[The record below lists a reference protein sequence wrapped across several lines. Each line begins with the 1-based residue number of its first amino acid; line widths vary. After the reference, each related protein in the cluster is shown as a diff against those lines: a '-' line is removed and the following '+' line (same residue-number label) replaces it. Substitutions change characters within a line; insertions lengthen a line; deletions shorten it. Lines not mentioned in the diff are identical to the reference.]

1 MSESNTSNPIEEK
14 TVTAS
19 AVEEEAATPAVEGQ
33 PTATEQPAEGQAA
46 AAAPETTTIRVKER
60 VRTGKRPTGKKKRS
74 VKKIVIA
81 IVCVIAVIIACA
93 AVGFAYMKHK
103 GEEAMTGAPQAAE
116 QELTVKYKGH
126 EYMYNDST
134 VSILFEG
141 IDDES
146 GYTSDGGSCSDA
158 NFLFTMD
165 TSTNKVNIV
174 TVPRDSMCEV
184 DVYNNGKYQFT
195 THTNLG
201 LAYAIDA
208 DKDTRAQNVA
218 KSVSTIMEG
227 MPVNYYFA
235 MNVHAIEDLA
245 DAVGGVKV
253 TALQTIPGT
262 NIVKG
267 QKINLTGEDAFKY
280 VQYRD
285 VNVAKSALDRQAR
298 QDQFIQAFMAKAK
311 KMSVTQLLKVVKA
324 VSSYSVT
331 NVGAEEMS
339 YLASCFIAGDKASV
353 SMDTLTGTTKTK
365 VYDTDGLE
373 HEYIKL
379 SKKSIHKA
387 VIESYYKQIGE

>member
-1 MSESNTSNPIEEK
+1 MSDNENNNL
-14 TVTAS
+14 TAGQD
-19 AVEEEAATPAVEGQ
+19 ATPAQQPVEQ
-33 PTATEQPAEGQAA
+33 AAEQPATQPADNQAT
-46 AAAPETTTIRVKER
+46 APETTTIRVKER
-60 VRTGKRPTGKKKRS
+60 VRTGKHRTGKKKRNT
-74 VKKIVIA
+74 KKIVITV
-81 IVCVIAVIIACA
+81 ICVIAIIIALV

-103 GEEAMTGAPQAAE
+103 GEEAMTGAPQTE
-116 QELTVKYKGH
+116 QELIVKYKGH

-146 GYTSDGGSCSDA
+146 GYTGSDASCSDA

-165 TSTNKVNIV
+165 TSTNEVNIV

-195 THTNLG
+195 TRTNLG

-208 DKDTRAQNVA
+208 DKETCAQNVA

-253 TALQTIPGT
+253 KALQTIPGT
-262 NIVKG
+262 DIVAG
-267 QKINLTGEDAFKY
+267 QKITLTGADAYSY

-311 KMSVTQLLKVVKA
+311 KLSVGQLLKVVKA

-339 YLASCFIAGDKASV
+339 YLASCFLAGDKASV
-353 SMDTLTGTTKTK
+353 SMETLTGTTKTK

-373 HEYIKL
+373 HEYIDL
-379 SKKSIHKA
+379 DKKSVHKA
-387 VIESYYKQIGE
+387 VIDSYYKQIGE

>member
-1 MSESNTSNPIEEK
+1 MSESNTNNPAEEK
-14 TVTAS
+14 AAATPSAEDKTTATP
-19 AVEEEAATPAVEGQ
+19 AAKDEQAATPAAEEN
-33 PTATEQPAEGQAA
+33 AT

-60 VRTGKRPTGKKKRS
+60 VRTGKHRTGKKKRN

-81 IVCVIAVIIACA
+81 VVCAIAVVIACA
-93 AVGFAYMKHK
+93 AVGFAYMKHR

-116 QELTVKYKGH
+116 QELTIKYKGH

-235 MNVHAIEDLA
+235 MNVHAIENLA

-253 TALQTIPGT
+253 KALQTIPGT
-262 NIVKG
+262 DIVAG
-267 QKINLTGEDAFKY
+267 QKVNLTGQDAYKY

-373 HEYIKL
+373 HEYIEL